1 LRDKVHFDPLNL
13 NLTFYLSSLKD
24 MEGTAVME
32 DMAEDMVVMEE
43 TMTMDMVE
51 EVEVDMEGIIEGLD
65 GAVLGN
71 LRS

>member
-1 LRDKVHFDPLNL
+1 
-13 NLTFYLSSLKD
+13 